1 MNLARYFDHTN
12 LSPNADRVEIKK
24 LCDEAIHYG
33 FFSVCL
39 QPSYVVYAKGLLK
52 GSDVKIATV
61 VGFPQ
66 GQNTTATKVFETVDA
81 LKNGAD
87 EIDMVINFAELKDGL
102 YDQVYEEI
110 FQIKEACGESIL
122 KVIFETSQLSDAQII
137 KACELS
143 DKAGADFVKTSTG
156 FLGQGASLEQVKL
169 MDKHSRA
176 KVKASGG
183 IRSLNDARSMIDAG
197 ASRLGSSSGVIIMKE
212 LGDTNV

>member
-1 MNLARYFDHTN
+1 MNLAKYFDHTN
-12 LSPNADRVEIKK
+12 LSPIADRVEIKK

-33 FFSVCL
+33 FFSVCI
-39 QPSYVVYAKGLLK
+39 QPSYVVYAKELLK
-52 GSDVKIATV
+52 ESDIKIATV

-87 EIDMVINFAELKDGL
+87 EIDMVINFAVLKDGL
-102 YDQVYEEI
+102 YDQVYDEI
-110 FQIKEACGESIL
+110 LQIKEACGENIL
-122 KVIFETSQLSDAQII
+122 KVIFETSQLSDNQII

-156 FLGQGASLEQVKL
+156 FLGQGANIEQVKL
-169 MDKHSRA
+169 MKKHFKA

-183 IRSLNDARSMIDAG
+183 IRSLEVARSMIDAG
-197 ASRLGSSSGVIIMKE
+197 ASRLGSSSGVVIMKE